1 MATIVTRAGKGSA
14 LTHTEM
20 DANFTNLNTELA
32 GAGASVT
39 TFTSSGTW
47 TKPSTGTV
55 ALVTCI
61 GGGGGGGQNYY
72 YTAEGSTG
80 GGIQAKWIPLS
91 QLASTVT
98 VTIGAGGA
106 GSTGFTDAGGN
117 GGITSFGNHVYVLGG
132 KGGFAQNG
140 YYSNTQT
147 DSGNSGVTS
156 FPSDYTDS
164 SEFTSAAMVF
174 RHIPYQNDYYFYS
187 NSITPKME
195 SSSTG
200 GYSFVRENGP
210 HVVPWCVTGSPAYW
224 NTTNSA
230 RVARTNS
237 SGYGFPGA
245 NERANTFTGGGA
257 NTAQSGG
264 NGFCSVV
271 VF

>member
-32 GAGASVT
+32 GAGASLE

-61 GGGGGGGQNYY
+61 GGGGGGGQSYY
-72 YTAEGSTG
+72 YTADGAYG
-80 GGIQAKWIPLS
+80 GGIQSKWIPLS
-91 QLASTVT
+91 QLGSTVT

-106 GSTGFTDAGGN
+106 GSTGFSDAGGN

-132 KGGFAQNG
+132 KGGNAQNG

-147 DSGNSGVTS
+147 DSGNTGVTS
-156 FPSDYTDS
+156 FPSDYQDS

-174 RHIPYQNDYYFYS
+174 RINQFNNDYQFYS
-187 NSITPKME
+187 SSITPWMDPT
-195 SSSTG
+195 STA
-200 GYSFVRENGP
+200 GYTWTRTVGD
-210 HVVPWCVTGSPAYW
+210 VVPWCVVGTPAYW
-224 NTTNSA
+224 NSTNGV
-230 RVARTNS
+230 RIARTNS

-245 NERANTFTGGGA
+245 GERANSQTGGGA